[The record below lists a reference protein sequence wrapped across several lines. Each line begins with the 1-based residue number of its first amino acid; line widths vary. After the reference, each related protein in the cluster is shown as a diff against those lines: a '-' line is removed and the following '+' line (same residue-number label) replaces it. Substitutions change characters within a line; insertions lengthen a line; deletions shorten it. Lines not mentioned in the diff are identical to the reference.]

1 MIKKTLAGLS
11 VLTIPFVTGTAYAQM
26 APVQAQDP
34 HADLTVGVKG
44 LYDGNVASGSEE
56 LAEQRNLKRQ
66 DFRITPGISADV
78 YKPVG
83 PGYVS
88 VNASAGYDFYAHNK
102 RLERERIE
110 GTLGAGAILGPCGI
124 GTSTG
129 FSRKQSDLNDL
140 TDDGT
145 NTQNI
150 ETRFNT
156 GAMIGCGAIANIQP
170 YIVLQYE
177 TARNSADQRKGS
189 NSDNFTYGGGLMYSQ
204 PSVGELRVFAL
215 QRDVDFQ
222 NRDQIEYL
230 GASSL
235 RVRQFGGQFSRDIG
249 AKLGAFVMLAYTDLD
264 KLGEG
269 ASGDGFNGLTWQAK
283 LTLRA
288 SDRLRF
294 QASATKDTSPSLGLR
309 VDYTERTEYA
319 LQADM
324 SFTTKVGA
332 QIVLSHRERNFS
344 YSSIPDVTSLTDDK
358 IDSIKASFSV
368 RQIGPFNVSVDTT
381 YENRTANLESYE
393 YDALSAG
400 ISLSMLI

>member
-26 APVQAQDP
+26 EPVQSQDP
-34 HADLTVGVKG
+34 HADLTVGVKAA
-44 LYDGNVASGSEE
+44 YDGNVAGGSEE
-56 LAEQRNLKRQ
+56 LAENRNLKRQ
-66 DFRITPGISADV
+66 DYRFTPAISADV

-88 VNASAGYDFYAHNK
+88 VNGSAGYDFYAHNK
-102 RLERERIE
+102 RLESERIQ
-110 GTLGAGAILGPCGI
+110 GTVGAGAILGPCGI

-129 FSRKQSDLNDL
+129 YSRNQSDLNDL
-140 TDDGT
+140 TDDGS

-156 GAMIGCGAIANIQP
+156 GALIGCGAIANIQP
-170 YIVLQYE
+170 YAVLQYE
-177 TARNSADQRKGS
+177 TSRNSADQRKGS
-189 NSDNFTYGGGLMYSQ
+189 DSNSFTYGGGLMYSQ
-204 PSVGELRVFAL
+204 PSVGEVRIFAL
-215 QRDVDFQ
+215 QRDIDFQ
-222 NRDQIEYL
+222 NRDQVLYI

-235 RVRQFGGQFSRDIG
+235 RVRQLGGQFSRDIG
-249 AKLGAFVMLAYTDLD
+249 AKLGAFVLLAYTDLD

-269 ASGDGFNGLTWQAK
+269 ASGDGFNGLTWQGK
-283 LTLRA
+283 LTFRA
-288 SDRLRF
+288 SERLRF
-294 QASATKDTSPSLGLR
+294 QATAMKETSPSLGLR
-309 VDYTERTEYA
+309 VDYTERKEYS
-319 LQADM
+319 LQAQM
-324 SFTTKVGA
+324 AFTNKVGA
-332 QIVLSHRERNFS
+332 EVTLSHRDRRYS
-344 YSSIPDVTSLTDDK
+344 YPADVVATGLTEDT
-358 IDSIKASFSV
+358 IDSIRASFSV